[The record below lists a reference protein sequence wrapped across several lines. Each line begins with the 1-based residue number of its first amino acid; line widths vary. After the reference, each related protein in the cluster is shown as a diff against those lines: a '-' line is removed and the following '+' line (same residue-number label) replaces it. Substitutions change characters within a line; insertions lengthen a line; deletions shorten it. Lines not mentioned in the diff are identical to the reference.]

1 MSFKTFA
8 SVLIAAVFNAASVQA
23 SFDPLSFVAKSL
35 QDTGCAT
42 CRATI
47 SYFNEHLTGPIT
59 ISAAEWFFKTRG
71 IHRYDLEA

>member
-8 SVLIAAVFNAASVQA
+8 SVLVAAVFNAASVQA
-23 SFDPLSFVAKSL
+23 SSDPLSFVAKSL
-35 QDTGCAT
+35 QNTGCTT

-47 SYFNEHLTGPIT
+47 SYFNKHLTGPIT